1 MKLFTFLLLPF
12 LTVSLLLA
20 TPGQATAGAIGSPVE
35 TSSKVHCQDANNQ
48 WLTRTIDEYASPAL
62 KVELRKDLAAHE
74 QLCKTWQQSPAF
86 QKQKK
91 HCKEDCKSFHHP
103 GKKKVDEILTQV
115 KEGKLTVPEARKQLQ
130 GMHHGMHGKVHTF
143 QQLKAAVESKNKPAV
158 EAALKKM
165 DQQIK
170 ESNQRLKQKISEN
183 S

>member
-1 MKLFTFLLLPF
+1 MKLFTFLLLPI
-12 LTVSLLLA
+12 LTVSLLLT
-20 TPGQATAGAIGSPVE
+20 TPGRAAAGAIGSPVE
-35 TSSKVHCQDANNQ
+35 TSSHVHCQDINNQ

-62 KVELRKDLAAHE
+62 KVELRKDLTAHE

-91 HCKEDCKSFHHP
+91 QCKDDCKSFHHT

-130 GMHHGMHGKVHTF
+130 GMRHGKAHTF
-143 QQLKAAVESKNKPAV
+143 QQLKTAVENKNKPAV
-158 EAALKKM
+158 EAALKKI